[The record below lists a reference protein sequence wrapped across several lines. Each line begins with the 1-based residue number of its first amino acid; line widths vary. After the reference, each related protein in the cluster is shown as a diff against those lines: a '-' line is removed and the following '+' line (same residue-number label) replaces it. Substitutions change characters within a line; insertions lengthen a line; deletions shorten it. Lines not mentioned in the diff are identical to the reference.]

1 MMQLST
7 LIHCN
12 TNICA
17 KWRFFE
23 WMKTKEICSYP
34 LSFQFYLFF
43 TSLLPFSNNE
53 YVYVISKIGAAAGVI
68 NIVMMSVF
76 LYFQS
81 KKTGHLLN

>member
-1 MMQLST
+1 MNENKRNM
-7 LIHCN
+7 I
-12 TNICA
+12 
-17 KWRFFE
+17 
-23 WMKTKEICSYP
+23 
-34 LSFQFYLFF
+34 LSFIISSLFIF
-43 TSLLPFSNNE
+43 ASLLPFSSIE

>member
-1 MMQLST
+1 MNENKRNM
-7 LIHCN
+7 I
-12 TNICA
+12 
-17 KWRFFE
+17 
-23 WMKTKEICSYP
+23 
-34 LSFQFYLFF
+34 LSFIISSLFIF
-43 TSLLPFSNNE
+43 ASLLPFSINE